1 MTSPA
6 IDDITAQINAL
17 KGIAQPQPVAPT
29 FTIDQVQEMIKRA
42 TADGYQAG
50 FERVK
55 AFLPVVEKPKTTLDM
70 INATFTQDEQTWFC
84 SPVVLA
90 GIDSF
95 LVDYMDDEKLS
106 VLRKCFDSFKEYHE
120 SKN

>member
-17 KGIAQPQPVAPT
+17 KGIAPQPVVPT
-29 FTIDQVQEMIKRA
+29 FTIDQVQEMIKQA

-55 AFLPVVEKPKTTLDM
+55 AFLPVTVKPKTTLDM
-70 INATFTQDEQTWFC
+70 VNDTFTQDEQRWFC
-84 SPVVLA
+84 NPSVLA
-90 GIDSF
+90 GIDAF
-95 LVDYMDDEKLS
+95 LVDYMDDDKLLA
-106 VLRKCFDSFKEYHE
+106 LRDCFDKFKEYHE